1 MNLNIKVVSVS
12 FLFLIPL
19 CFVLL
24 ACNKDKNGEDGG
36 VAQNEKVLK
45 FMSYNIHI
53 GNPPS
58 QPATVVD
65 MAAIAKVINT
75 AKPDFVALQEVDRF
89 TDRSGKDL
97 DQAAKLG
104 ELTGMHFQFFKAI
117 DRSNGEYGIAI
128 LSKYPIEEFHNIS
141 LPVTPG
147 TGAELRTLG
156 WVRVKLADGNDFV
169 FASTHLDH
177 IADANR
183 ELQSRELLKALKSYQ
198 KYPMV
203 LGGDFNMNQSNA
215 VWDLLKIAFRVP
227 CTNCPSTHS
236 ATKPTTAIDFLLYN
250 GIAEN
255 MFKVKSYSTYPETYA
270 SDHLPV
276 VMELKYQ

>member
-1 MNLNIKVVSVS
+1 MKLYIKIVSIS
-12 FLFLIPL
+12 FLCLLSFCL
-19 CFVLL
+19 VLM
-24 ACNKDKNGEDGG
+24 ACSKDQKGDDGKSDP
-36 VAQNEKVLK
+36 NEKVLK
-45 FMSYNIHI
+45 LMSYNIHI

-65 MAAIAKVINT
+65 MPAIAKVIN
-75 AKPDFVALQEVDRF
+75 AVKPDFVALQEVDRF

-97 DQAAKLG
+97 DQAAKLA
-104 ELTGMHFQFFKAI
+104 ELTGMHYQFFKAI
-117 DRSNGEYGIAI
+117 DRSNGQYGIAI
-128 LSKYPIEEFHNIS
+128 LSKYPIEEFHNVL

-147 TGAELRTLG
+147 TGAEVRTVG

-177 IADANR
+177 LADANR

-227 CTNCPSTHS
+227 CTSCPSTHS
-236 ATKPTTAIDFLLYN
+236 ATKPTTAIDYLLYN

-276 VMELKYQ
+276 IMELKYQ

>member
-1 MNLNIKVVSVS
+1 MKLNIKAISVS
-12 FLFLIPL
+12 FLFLIPF
-19 CFVLL
+19 CIVLL
-24 ACNKDKNGEDGG
+24 ACSKDKNEEGG
-36 VAQNEKVLK
+36 GSVSNEKVLK

-58 QPATVVD
+58 EPATVIN
-65 MAAIAKVINT
+65 MAAIANVINT

-97 DQAAKLG
+97 DQAAKLA
-104 ELTGMHFQFFKAI
+104 ELTGMHYQFFKAI
-117 DRSNGEYGIAI
+117 NRSNGEYGVAI

-141 LPVTPG
+141 LPVNPG
-147 TGAELRTLG
+147 TNAELRTLG
-156 WVRVKLADGNDFV
+156 WIRVKLKDGNDFV

-177 IADANR
+177 LADANR
-183 ELQSRELLKALKSYQ
+183 ELQSREVLKALKSYQ

-203 LGGDFNMNQSNA
+203 LGGDFNMNQSNP
-215 VWDLLKIAFRVP
+215 VWDLLKVAFRVP

-255 MFKVKSYSTYPETYA
+255 MFTVKSYATYPETYA

-276 VMELKYQ
+276 IMELKYQ